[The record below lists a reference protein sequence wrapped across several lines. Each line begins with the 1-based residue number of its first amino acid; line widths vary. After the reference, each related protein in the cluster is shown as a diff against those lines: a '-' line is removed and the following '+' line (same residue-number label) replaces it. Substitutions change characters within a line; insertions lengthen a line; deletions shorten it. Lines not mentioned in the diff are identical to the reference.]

1 MVASVRVQKLL
12 RRYKLVI
19 SAALMILLI
28 QGLVVWSLRSLEE
41 GQAEGK
47 RRSKLPDPNSQD
59 SKRDK
64 SNSLSGQNRGRWSA
78 RLERQRGTAAI
89 TQRKGSSRRAG
100 RPSVR
105 QKTPQERGMVAA
117 GLDAVVSHDLSS
129 SRNFSLDG
137 AAKLQAA
144 GIPGEPGSVD
154 GAHQAPNGDFMPKC
168 DITGKDALSALHR
181 AGSQQCRQEIANIV
195 CQHRAGQLMPK
206 SLPQFCPQLGEKAS

>member
-1 MVASVRVQKLL
+1 LNIDPTPKRNCA
-12 RRYKLVI
+12 Y
-19 SAALMILLI
+19 
-28 QGLVVWSLRSLEE
+28 SL
-41 GQAEGK
+41 GYNGK

-105 QKTPQERGMVAA
+105 QKTPQERGVAAA

-144 GIPGEPGSVD
+144 GIPGETGSVD

-206 SLPQFCPQLGEKAS
+206 ALPQFCPQLGEKAS